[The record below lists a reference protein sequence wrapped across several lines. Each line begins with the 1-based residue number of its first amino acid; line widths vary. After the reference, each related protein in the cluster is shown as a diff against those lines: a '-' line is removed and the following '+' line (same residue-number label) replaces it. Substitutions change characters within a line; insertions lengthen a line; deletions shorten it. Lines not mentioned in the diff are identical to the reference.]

1 MHPWHSATAI
11 IQSYLKIASV
21 DSFQGN
27 ERPLMIFNSV
37 RTSSG
42 SFFTKERLN
51 VALTRAQ
58 HGMIIVGHPR
68 AFEKGIFADL
78 YNFYEEKNAIVSPS
92 GLHKILWTTWPDL
105 IEKNLKQRSAEQEAA
120 AIKAI
125 EEQRGLPKS
134 SN

>member
-1 MHPWHSATAI
+1 MANSATAI

-21 DSFQGN
+21 HSFQGN

-42 SFFTKERLN
+42 SFFTKERLQRC
-51 VALTRAQ
+51 VDSCSTWYDYRRS
-58 HGMIIVGHPR
+58 PR

-78 YNFYEEKNAIVSPS
+78 YNFYEQKNAIVSPS